1 MIDSFLF
8 LVKSTFRSI
17 FKNWLL
23 TIGSISVLT
32 ICLLTLGSSI
42 LLFENVNIFIDKVG
56 DESQVVIFLDET
68 LSVDDINQI
77 HQKLLQ
83 IQNIKNVNYE
93 SKEMAMQKYLESM
106 GENAELFSDIT
117 SDVLRNSFIF
127 NIKDL
132 AKFEQT
138 MFEIEKIDGIA
149 RIRERREVIER
160 IRDISKIVLML
171 AVAIIAIFIIISI
184 LIITNT
190 VRTSVSFR
198 RTEISIMKYVG
209 ATDFFIKMPYFIEG
223 IIIGIVAGLIALV
236 LTYYAYNEI
245 IAPIIFDFGLFAP
258 LSINSKMFTFALF
271 YIISGTIIGI
281 VGSVFPVKKYT
292 NV

>member
-1 MIDSFLF
+1 
-8 LVKSTFRSI
+8 
-17 FKNWLL
+17 
-23 TIGSISVLT
+23 
-32 ICLLTLGSSI
+32 
-42 LLFENVNIFIDKVG
+42 
-56 DESQVVIFLDET
+56 
-68 LSVDDINQI
+68 
-77 HQKLLQ
+77 
-83 IQNIKNVNYE
+83 
-93 SKEMAMQKYLESM
+93 MAMQKYLESM

>member
-8 LVKSTFRSI
+8 LVKSAFRSI

-106 GENAELFSDIT
+106 GENSELFSDIT

>member
-8 LVKSTFRSI
+8 LVKSAFKSI

-42 LLFENVNIFIDKVG
+42 LLFENVNLFIDKVG

-77 HQKLLQ
+77 HQQLLQ
-83 IQNIKNVNYE
+83 IQNIKNVNSE
-93 SKEMAMQKYLESM
+93 SKEIAMQKYLESM

-132 AKFEQT
+132 SKFEQT
-138 MFEIEKIDGIA
+138 MFEIEKIEGIA
-149 RIRERREVIER
+149 RIRERREIIER

-171 AVAIIAIFIIISI
+171 AIAIIAIFIIISI

-190 VRTSVSFR
+190 VKTSVFSR
-198 RTEISIMKYVG
+198 RIEINIMKYVG
-209 ATDFFIKMPYFIEG
+209 ATDFFVQMPYFIEG
-223 IIIGIVAGLIALV
+223 IIIGFFAGILALV
-236 LTYYAYNEI
+236 FTYFAYNEI
-245 IAPIIFDFGLFAP
+245 FAPIIKDFGLFAP
-258 LSINSKMFTFALF
+258 LSINGKLFSFAVF
-271 YIISGTIIGI
+271 YIISGAVIGI
-281 VGSVFPVKKYT
+281 VGSVFPVKKYL